1 MDTQV
6 KIDRIDVFSKGDE
19 SVGIFP
25 TRWTVEQE
33 IYVEK
38 EDLETFRKHLQDAWE
53 YVIDDAKV
61 YFTING
67 KSEQFPLYKL

>member
-6 KIDRIDVFSKGDE
+6 KIDRIDIYSKGDE

-25 TRWTVEQE
+25 ATWTIKPE

-38 EDLETFRKHLQDAWE
+38 EDLEAFRRDLQAAWE
-53 YVIDDAKV
+53 CIADDAII

-67 KSEQFPLYKL
+67 KSEQFPA

>member
-6 KIDRIDVFSKGDE
+6 KIDRIDIYSKGDE

-25 TRWTVEQE
+25 TTWTVEQE

-38 EDLETFRKHLQDAWE
+38 EDLETFRRNLQDAWE
-53 YVIDDAKV
+53 CVADDARV

-67 KSEQFPLYKL
+67 KSEQFPA